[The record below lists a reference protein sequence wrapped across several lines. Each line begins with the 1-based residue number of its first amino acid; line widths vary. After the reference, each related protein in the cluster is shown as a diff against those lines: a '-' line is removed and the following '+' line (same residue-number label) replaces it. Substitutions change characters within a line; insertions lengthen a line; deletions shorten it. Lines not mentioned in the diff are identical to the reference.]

1 MSQTTVPTTD
11 PSLSLLTRIA
21 DEALNPGYQARPPG
35 RRRGSGVAT
44 LAVLTVAGLLVSVL
58 VAGSRQ
64 QTRAIESER
73 RGLVEIARQ
82 EGATVD
88 DLEAA
93 VTELDEE
100 VSALREAALGSELTG
115 AEQAETISRMSVVAA
130 TVPIVGSGARV
141 VVSDADPA
149 SAGDLGRVL
158 DIDLQQVV
166 NGLWEAGAEAVA
178 VNGERVGPLTAI
190 RSVQEVVL
198 VNYDPVVSPYEV
210 LATGDP
216 RTLATDFLRS
226 SGGRWLQAINLS
238 AGIGFTI
245 DAVTDDVLL
254 PGQPVGTLRYAAPV
268 KEPA

>member
-1 MSQTTVPTTD
+1 MSQTTVPSTD
-11 PSLSLLTRIA
+11 PSLSLLDRIA
-21 DEALNPGYQARPPG
+21 DEALNPAYQQRPSG
-35 RRRGSGVAT
+35 NRRRTGVAT
-44 LAVLTVAGLLVSVL
+44 LVVLAVAGLLVSVL
-58 VAGSRQ
+58 VVGSRQ
-64 QTRAIESER
+64 QTRVTESER
-73 RGLVEIARQ
+73 LGLVELAEQ
-82 EGATVD
+82 ERVTVD

-100 VSALREAALGSELTG
+100 VSALREAALSSDLTG
-115 AEQAETISRMSVVAA
+115 AEQATAISRLSVVAA
-130 TVPIVGSGARV
+130 TVPVVGAGARV
-141 VVSDADPA
+141 VVSDADPQA
-149 SAGDLGRVL
+149 PGDLGRVL

-178 VNGERVGPLTAI
+178 VNGERVGPLSAI

-210 LATGDP
+210 LAIGDP

-245 DAVTDDVLL
+245 DAMTDGALL